1 MMADVRVKDV
11 MTHQVV
17 ALDPSDTIHNA
28 AQKLARN
35 RISGAPVVEDEKV
48 VGVVSESDLIHAVM
62 PPVPVDRGA
71 SIIDILSVIGRA
83 KPRAHEHGK
92 TVAEVMSP
100 LVVQVAPS
108 ASVWRAASIMEDRG
122 INRLPVVDDEDHLLG
137 IVSRADL
144 VKAMARDDEQI
155 KADVIDAIEVLG
167 AETLRGL
174 EVEGADGVMTLRGT
188 ADRKSTRDLAIKLAS
203 RTPGVVEVVSR
214 LDYEID
220 DAKGRFPR
228 ERDPK
233 DPRLDWHAGSEA
245 GGVAR

>member
-11 MTHQVV
+11 MTHPVV

-35 RISGAPVVEDEKV
+35 RISGAPVVEDGKV
-48 VGVVSESDLIHAVM
+48 VGVVSESDLIHAVL
-62 PPVPVDRGA
+62 PPIPVDRGA

-100 LVVQVAPS
+100 LVIQVAPS

-155 KADVIDAIEVLG
+155 RADVIDAIEVLG
-167 AETLRGL
+167 TETVRGL

-214 LDYEID
+214 LDYETD
-220 DAKGRFPR
+220 DAKVRFPR
-228 ERDPK
+228 ETDPK